1 MRDPNVTYE
10 KRPNGTL
17 RVRTINNEPTMAQ
30 QQFAE
35 ECDINN
41 VMKKYNYNM
50 NAVPFSGGVFR
61 DVSNIPDYHEM
72 LNTVRYADEAFATLP
87 ADLRLRFANDPGQLI
102 QFLQDPKNRQEAMEL
117 GLLDKTMSQNAPKN
131 NDDLNDDKMKAKG
144 TSKKIKSPAKNELD
158 ESLDS

>member
-1 MRDPNVTYE
+1 MKDPNVTYE

-17 RVRTINNEPTMAQ
+17 RVRTINTEPTMAQ

-41 VMKKYNYNM
+41 VMKKYSNNM
-50 NAVPFSGGVFR
+50 NLVPFSGGQYR

-72 LNTVRYADEAFATLP
+72 LNTVRYADEAFSTLP
-87 ADLRLRFANDPGQLI
+87 AELRLRFANDPGQMI
-102 QFLQDPKNRQEAMEL
+102 QFLQDPKNRQEAIEL
-117 GLLDKTMSQNAPKN
+117 GLLEKPQNAPKN
-131 NDDLNDDKMKAKG
+131 NDDFNDDKMKAKSG
-144 TSKKIKSPAKNELD
+144 KQKPVAKKELD